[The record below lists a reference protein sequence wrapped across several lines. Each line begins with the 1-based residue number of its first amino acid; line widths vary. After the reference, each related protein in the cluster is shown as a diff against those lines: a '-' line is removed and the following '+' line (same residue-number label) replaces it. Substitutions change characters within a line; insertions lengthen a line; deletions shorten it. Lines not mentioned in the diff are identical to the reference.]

1 VASRAPIISSH
12 RNGNVAL
19 DLDALTGC
27 LASPSC
33 LVTQTTSGLI
43 IGMLLFLVAV
53 GLTLIFGVLKVVN
66 FTHGAFYMFGAYFAM
81 TAYQLTGSFA
91 LAMLCGA
98 AGTAVLGLVF
108 ERVFM
113 SRVYGANVLMQLLVC
128 YAFVLIF
135 DDIVRLIW
143 GPEFKSMGM
152 PAAFQVAPLFIAGG
166 VVPPYYLL
174 LIGVALAAAIV
185 LGVGLTRTRIGK
197 VIRAAAQNPG
207 MVSALGIDTELIYG
221 GVFALGGM
229 LAGLAG
235 ALAAPVRSLT
245 PGMGFSVLIES
256 FIVTVIGG
264 MGSILG
270 ALVGAL
276 LIGLIRS
283 FGSLGFPLF
292 TEGLMYL
299 FMVIVLVLRPAG
311 LFGREVA

>member
-1 VASRAPIISSH
+1 MDLY
-12 RNGNVAL
+12 AL
-19 DLDALTGC
+19 AGC
-27 LASPSC
+27 LGSPAC

-43 IGMLLFLVAV
+43 IGMLLFLVAA

-66 FTHGAFYMFGAYFAM
+66 FSHGALYMFGAYFAM
-81 TAYQLTGSFA
+81 TTYQLTGNFA
-91 LAMLCGA
+91 LATLCGA
-98 AGTAVLGLVF
+98 AGTAIIGLIF

-135 DDIVRLIW
+135 DDVVRLIW

-152 PAAFQVAPLFIAGG
+152 PATFQVAPFFIAGG
-166 VVPPYYLL
+166 AVPPYYLL
-174 LIGVALAAAIV
+174 LIGVALAAAVV
-185 LGVGLTRTRIGK
+185 LGFGLARTRIGK
-197 VIRAAAQNPG
+197 VIRAAAHNPA
-207 MVSALGIDTELIYG
+207 MVSALGINTALING
-221 GVFALGGM
+221 AVFALGGL

-270 ALVGAL
+270 ALIGAL
-276 LIGLIRS
+276 LLGLIRS

-299 FMVIVLVLRPAG
+299 FMVIMLASRPTG
-311 LFGREVA
+311 LFGKEVA

>member
-1 VASRAPIISSH
+1 M
-12 RNGNVAL
+12 
-19 DLDALTGC
+19 DLDALASC
-27 LASPSC
+27 LASPAC

-66 FTHGAFYMFGAYFAM
+66 FSHGAFYMFGAYFAM
-81 TAYQLTGSFA
+81 TAYQFTGSFA
-91 LAMLCGA
+91 LAILGGA
-98 AGTAVLGLVF
+98 VGTALLGLIF
-108 ERVFM
+108 ERAFM
-113 SRVYGANVLMQLLVC
+113 SRVYGRDVLMQLLVC

-135 DDIVRLIW
+135 DDVVRMIW
-143 GPEFKSMGM
+143 GPEFRSMGM
-152 PAAFQVAPLFIAGG
+152 PATFQVPPLFIAGG

-174 LIGVALAAAIV
+174 LIGVALVAAVV
-185 LGVGLTRTRIGK
+185 LGLGLARSRIGK
-197 VIRAAAQNPG
+197 VIRAAAHNPG
-207 MVSALGIDTELIYG
+207 MVSALGINTGLIYG

-270 ALVGAL
+270 ALIGAL

-299 FMVIVLVLRPAG
+299 FMVIVLVSRPTG
-311 LFGREVA
+311 LFGKEVA

>member
-1 VASRAPIISSH
+1 
-12 RNGNVAL
+12 L
-19 DLDALTGC
+19 DLDALAGC
-27 LASPSC
+27 LVSSAC

-81 TAYQLTGSFA
+81 SGYQLTGSFA
-91 LAMLCGA
+91 LALLCGA
-98 AGTAVLGLVF
+98 IGTAILGLIF
-108 ERVFM
+108 ERGFM

-135 DDIVRLIW
+135 DDVVRMVW

-152 PAAFQVAPLFIAGG
+152 PTAFQVVPLFIAGG

-174 LIGVALAAAIV
+174 LISVALAAAAV
-185 LGVGLTRTRIGK
+185 LGFGLARSRIGK
-197 VIRAAAQNPG
+197 VVRAAAHNPD
-207 MVSALGIDTELIYG
+207 MVSALGINTGLIFG
-221 GVFALGGM
+221 GVFALGCM

-245 PGMGFSVLIES
+245 PGMGFSILIES

-270 ALVGAL
+270 ALIGAL
-276 LIGLIRS
+276 LLGLIRS

-299 FMVIVLVLRPAG
+299 FMVIILVSRPTG
-311 LFGREVA
+311 LFGKEVA

>member
-1 VASRAPIISSH
+1 M
-12 RNGNVAL
+12 
-19 DLDALTGC
+19 DLDALASC
-27 LASPSC
+27 LTSPAC

-66 FTHGAFYMFGAYFAM
+66 FSHGAFYMFGAYFAM

-91 LAMLCGA
+91 LAILSGA
-98 AGTAVLGLVF
+98 VGTALLGLIF
-108 ERVFM
+108 ERAFM
-113 SRVYGANVLMQLLVC
+113 SRVYGRDVLMQLLVC

-135 DDIVRLIW
+135 DDVVRMIW
-143 GPEFKSMGM
+143 GPEFRSMGM
-152 PAAFQVAPLFIAGG
+152 PAAFQVPPLFIAGG

-174 LIGVALAAAIV
+174 LIGVALVAAVV
-185 LGVGLTRTRIGK
+185 LGLGLARSRVGK
-197 VIRAAAQNPG
+197 VIRAAAHNPG
-207 MVSALGIDTELIYG
+207 MVSALGINTGLIYG

-270 ALVGAL
+270 ALIGAL

-299 FMVIVLVLRPAG
+299 FMVIVLVSRPTG
-311 LFGREVA
+311 LFGKEVA